1 VSPPFFVLDAS
12 VAVSWCISDEDE
24 RYAESV
30 LEDLHGRTAI
40 VPAIWPLEVGNGL
53 VIAERRNRLIEDGLS
68 QSLHFLSRLSVVC
81 EQYQPSHHFAQ
92 TVPLARAQ
100 SLSVYDASYLELAM
114 RKGLPLATVDAA
126 LAKAA
131 KKCGVAKY
139 RPAARRA

>member
-1 VSPPFFVLDAS
+1 MFVLDAS
-12 VAVSWCISDEDE
+12 VAVSWCITDEDE

-30 LEDLHGRTAI
+30 LEDLHGSTAI

-53 VIAERRNRLIEDGLS
+53 VIAERRDRLIEDGLS
-68 QSLHFLSRLSVVC
+68 QSLHFLSRLPVVC
-81 EQYQPSHHFAQ
+81 EQYEPSHHFTQ
-92 TVPLARAQ
+92 TVPLARAH

-114 RKGLPLATVDAA
+114 RKGLPLATMDAA

-139 RPAARRA
+139 RPGAKRA